1 MRSEALFT
9 NEPPEEFSDHSK
21 LKDLENDLLAC
32 GKVMEFEADT
42 TLAGS
47 SSACKKF
54 MWILEGCVRV
64 YRNSKEGREITL
76 YRVMP
81 GELCLMTLDSLLHGR
96 HLPANAI
103 TETKTKSIVLT
114 AEQFPILMD
123 QLPQFRNYVVST
135 LAARAECMMRMV
147 ADITF
152 QRLDLRLA
160 CLLGGLFQQSG
171 GSPLKITHDELA
183 KEVGSSREVISRILK
198 ELEHQDCLRL
208 SRGSIHMKSTLGQK
222 WFQK

>member
-1 MRSEALFT
+1 MGSEALFT
-9 NEPPEEFSDHSK
+9 NETPEESSDLSK
-21 LKDLENDLLAC
+21 WKELENDLLAC
-32 GKVMEFEADT
+32 GKVMEFDADT
-42 TLAGS
+42 SLAES
-47 SSACKKF
+47 FSTCRKF
-54 MWILEGCVRV
+54 MWILEGSVRV

-81 GELCLMTLDSLLHGR
+81 GELCLMTLNSLLHG
-96 HLPANAI
+96 HPLSANAI
-103 TETKTKSIVLT
+103 TETKTSSIVLD

-135 LAARAECMMRMV
+135 LAERAECMMQMV

-183 KEVGSSREVISRILK
+183 KEIGSSREVISRILK
-198 ELEHQDCLRL
+198 ELEHQGCILL
-208 SRGSIHMKSTLGQK
+208 SRGSIHMKSTLGQ
-222 WFQK
+222 